1 MSVKTF
7 ILSSIAFLTA
17 SAAHGITPETPD
29 SLRVNPSRP
38 DTLGVPAL
46 YPELPQTT
54 GISTSPS
61 LQRLDSR
68 FAEEMKERA
77 VAPLFSTRGLYVP
90 APGYASIASLPGL
103 EIAASGGS
111 ESLPGL
117 AGIERGRLSAT
128 AALGPLA
135 LSAWGGA
142 EKYGY
147 FGGLQTIYGF
157 GGSINYRISPRLS
170 LTAYGS
176 YFTAP
181 RGMNPAIGG
190 MMSMTTVGGYMSY
203 DLSEHWGVSV
213 GAETTRSIFDG
224 RWHAQPIVMPY
235 YKVNENVSIG
245 ANIGGIVYGLLEN
258 YIDSRNARHRRM
270 PPPPQGP
277 RR

>member
-61 LQRLDSR
+61 IQRLDSR
-68 FAEEMKERA
+68 FAEEMKERS

-103 EIAASGGS
+103 EIAASGAS

-128 AALGPLA
+128 AALGPVT
-135 LSAWGGA
+135 LSAWGGRREIRIFRRSADHLRLRRLNQLPHIAPA
-142 EKYGY
+142 EPYGLRQL
-147 FGGLQTIYGF
+147 FH
-157 GGSINYRISPRLS
+157 R
-170 LTAYGS
+170 
-176 YFTAP
+176 
-181 RGMNPAIGG
+181 
-190 MMSMTTVGGYMSY
+190 
-203 DLSEHWGVSV
+203 
-213 GAETTRSIFDG
+213 TTR
-224 RWHAQPIVMPY
+224 
-235 YKVNENVSIG
+235 NE
-245 ANIGGIVYGLLEN
+245 
-258 YIDSRNARHRRM
+258 SRNRRHDVDDHHRRLHEL
-270 PPPPQGP
+270 
-277 RR
+277 